1 MLPAGVLDLLEFV
14 RKENIRILVAHLVDK
29 HLER

>member
-14 RKENIRILVAHLVDK
+14 RRENIKILVAHLVEK